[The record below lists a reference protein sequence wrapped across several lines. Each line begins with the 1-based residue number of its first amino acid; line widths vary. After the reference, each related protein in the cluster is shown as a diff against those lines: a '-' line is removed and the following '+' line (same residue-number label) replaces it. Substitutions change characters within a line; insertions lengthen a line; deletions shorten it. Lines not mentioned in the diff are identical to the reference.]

1 MVSVQKIGYHQQ
13 FQRGMGFGFCENLDP
28 QMQVEG
34 KNVEQIMQK
43 AAVVLGLLEKTTML
57 TLWHSFATHSLENG
71 VDLRYIQSMLGHEN
85 SKTTVPK
92 AFGIHPYYN

>member
-13 FQRGMGFGFCENLDP
+13 FQKGMGFGSCENLDT

-43 AAVVLGLLEKTTML
+43 AAVVLDLLERSNTNTLSTKTAKPL
-57 TLWHSFATHSLENG
+57 SPKLSGYSH
-71 VDLRYIQSMLGHEN
+71 I
-85 SKTTVPK
+85 TTKGFDQIKSPLDNLD
-92 AFGIHPYYN
+92 I